1 VRVAASRNRVLRDVA
16 CCTFAALAVV
26 VAPWL
31 VGGHP
36 ALAAEFFVS
45 TTGNNSNT
53 GSTTAP
59 WRTLQFAA
67 SRVGAGDRVTVR
79 AGDYVGFNLTESG
92 AAGSPITF
100 LAETGARITSR
111 NAVTPDG
118 INVENASYVVI
129 DGFEVFGMPRA
140 GVRAALG
147 DFVTVRNVYAHNN
160 ERWGIFTGFVDDLV
174 IENNRTSFSRLE
186 HGIYVSNSGDRPI
199 IRGNTTWNNHGS
211 GIHMNGDVS
220 QGGDGIISEA
230 LVSRNRIFDNA
241 ANLGAGFG
249 GGSGINM
256 DGVQGSRIENNLL
269 YGNRASGISLF
280 REDGGGASSGNVVV
294 NNTIHQPADT
304 RWALNLQNAAINN
317 TVLNNIL
324 VNDDT
329 FRGAID
335 ASMDSLT
342 GLTSN
347 FNVVSNRFTTNGG
360 NTVLTLNTWRA
371 QTGNDATSSGV
382 SAATDVFVA
391 PGSNYNIKAPSL
403 ALNSGTTTQAPS
415 VDLIGTPRPQ
425 GSGIDIGAL
434 ERPTLQADFDNNQ
447 IVNGADLVRWRARY
461 GMTGSEGDANG
472 DGRVNGID
480 FLIWQRQV
488 GFANAT
494 ASSAAVPEPSQLSLV
509 MASVVVCAL
518 WQKRQRKN

>member
-1 VRVAASRNRVLRDVA
+1 MRNVGR
-16 CCTFAALAVV
+16 CAALAALL
-26 VAPWL
+26 APWF

-45 TTGNNSNT
+45 TTGNNSNA
-53 GSTTAP
+53 GSTSAP
-59 WRTLQFAA
+59 WRTLQYAA
-67 SRVGAGDRVTVR
+67 SRVRAGDRVTVR
-79 AGDYVGFNLTESG
+79 PGEYTGFNLTESG

-100 LAETGARITSR
+100 LAEAGAKITQR
-111 NAVTPDG
+111 NSVTPDG
-118 INVENASYVVI
+118 INVEGASYVTI
-129 DGFEVFGMPRA
+129 DGFEVFNMPRA

-174 IENNRTSFSRLE
+174 IENNRTSYSRLE

-211 GIHMNGDVS
+211 GIHMNGDVG
-220 QGGDGIISEA
+220 QGGDGIISGA

-241 ANLGAGFG
+241 ANLGDGFG

-256 DGVQGSRIENNLL
+256 DGVQASRIENNLL
-269 YGNRASGISLF
+269 YGNQASGISLF

-294 NNTIHQPADT
+294 NNTVHQPADS
-304 RWALNLQNAAINN
+304 RWALNIQNAAINN

-347 FNVVSNRFTTNGG
+347 YNVVSNRFTTNGG
-360 NTVLTLNTWRA
+360 STVLTLATWRA
-371 QTGNDATSSGV
+371 QTGKDANSSGTT
-382 SAATDVFVA
+382 SATDVFVA

-403 ALNSGTTTQAPS
+403 ALNSGTATQAPS
-415 VDLIGTPRPQ
+415 VDLIGAPRPQ

-434 ERPTLQADFDNNQ
+434 ERPTLLADFDNNQ
-447 IVNGADLVRWRARY
+447 IVNAADLTIWRNNFGRTAGASR
-461 GMTGSEGDANG
+461 GTGDANDDDRV
-472 DGRVNGID
+472 DGTD
-480 FLIWQRQV
+480 FLIWQRQL
-488 GFANAT
+488 GFSNAT
-494 ASSAAVPEPSQLSLV
+494 ANAAAIPEPGSLWLVAASLV
-509 MASVVVCAL
+509 TAS
-518 WQKRQRKN
+518 WWRKR